1 MANSAAIRVRD
12 VTKVYARRGQPDVR
26 ALDGLTFDVAR
37 GSIFGLLGP
46 NGAGKTTLLRILS
59 TLARPTSGTAS
70 VLGHD
75 VVDRAARSPAPHLG
89 RDSGNRRRA
98 VSVGARQPGDVRAL
112 PRRRA
117 SPRFARAP
125 SACSTTSGWPRTP
138 TARCIDLSG
147 GFKRRV
153 QVAKVFMVDTPV
165 VFLDEFSTG
174 MDPILKRSVMDKLRG
189 EAAGG
194 RTIVL
199 TTQILSEVEELC
211 DDILILNHGRQA
223 ARGDL
228 HTLKL
233 LSQGVYDVTVTFD
246 ELPPGIEE
254 ELAARHPI
262 RVSVTHNTVEMTVKE
277 DDGGILAVV
286 GALAARGRVLRLE
299 VGGASLEDI
308 FVELTKGATVVSAL
322 SAVMYREGKIR
333 ATNALFIFWDV
344 VYPLGYLLVFGVG
357 MNEALGFARP
367 ADRTTTRSSSPACS
381 AWPASA
387 SRRTRRGRS
396 SWTATTASSTRC

>member
-12 VTKVYARRGQPDVR
+12 VTKMYARRGQPDVR
-26 ALDGLTFDVAR
+26 ALDGLSFDVER
-37 GSIFGLLGP
+37 GTIFGLLGP

-59 TLARPTSGTAS
+59 TLARPTSGAAS
-70 VLGHD
+70 VLDQD
-75 VVDRAARSPAPHLG
+75 VVTSPLEV
-89 RDSGNRRRA
+89 RRRISVVIQETA
-98 VSVGARQPGDVRAL
+98 VELFLSVRDNLGT
-112 PRRRA
+112 
-117 SPRFARAP
+117 FARFHGVGVGEIRA
-125 SACSTTSGWPRTP
+125 RTDRVLEDFGL
-138 TARCIDLSG
+138 AADANRKVIDLSG

-165 VFLDEFSTG
+165 VFLDEFTTG

-189 EAAGG
+189 EASRG

-246 ELPPGIEE
+246 ELPPAIEQ
-254 ELAARHPI
+254 ELAALHPI
-262 RVSVTHNTVEMTVKE
+262 RVSVTHNTVEVTVKE
-277 DDGGILAVV
+277 DQGGILPVV
-286 GALAARGRVLRLE
+286 AALAARGRVLRLE

-308 FVELTKGATVVSAL
+308 FVELTRGAQS
-322 SAVMYREGKIR
+322 
-333 ATNALFIFWDV
+333 
-344 VYPLGYLLVFGVG
+344 
-357 MNEALGFARP
+357 
-367 ADRTTTRSSSPACS
+367 
-381 AWPASA
+381 
-387 SRRTRRGRS
+387 
-396 SWTATTASSTRC
+396 

>member
-1 MANSAAIRVRD
+1 MPEPALRVRD
-12 VTKVYARRGQPDVR
+12 LVKVYARRGQPTVH
-26 ALDGLTFDVAR
+26 AIDGLTFDVAR

-46 NGAGKTTLLRILS
+46 NGAGKTTLLRVLS
-59 TLARPTSGTAS
+59 TLVRPTSGAAS

-75 VVDRAARSPAPHLG
+75 VVAAPLEV
-89 RDSGNRRRA
+89 RRRISVVIQETA
-98 VSVGARQPGDVRAL
+98 VELFLTVRDNL
-112 PRRRA
+112 GT
-117 SPRFARAP
+117 FARFHGLRDAEIRTR
-125 SACSTTSGWPRTP
+125 AERVMEDFGLTSEAHRKVQ
-138 TARCIDLSG
+138 DLSG
-147 GFKRRV
+147 GFRRRV
-153 QVAKVFMVDTPV
+153 QVAKVFMVETPV

-174 MDPILKRSVMDKLRG
+174 MDPILKRSVMEKLRG

-211 DDILILNHGRQA
+211 DDILILNRGRQA

-246 ELPPGIEE
+246 RLPAGIEE

-262 RVSVTHNTVEMTVKE
+262 RLSISHNTVEVTLKE

-286 GALAARGRVLRLE
+286 SALAGRGRVLRLE

-308 FVELTKGATVVSAL
+308 FVELTKDGPGTAAAT
-322 SAVMYREGKIR
+322 AVREGG
-333 ATNALFIFWDV
+333 L
-344 VYPLGYLLVFGVG
+344 
-357 MNEALGFARP
+357 
-367 ADRTTTRSSSPACS
+367 S
-381 AWPASA
+381 
-387 SRRTRRGRS
+387 
-396 SWTATTASSTRC
+396 